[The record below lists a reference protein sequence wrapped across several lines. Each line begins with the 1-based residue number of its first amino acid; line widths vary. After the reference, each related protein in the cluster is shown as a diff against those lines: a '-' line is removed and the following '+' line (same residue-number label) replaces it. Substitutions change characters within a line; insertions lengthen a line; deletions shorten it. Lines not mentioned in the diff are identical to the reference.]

1 MSPSATDEG
10 SLYIAP
16 NMTFDFTEI
25 QYEGKTVAQA
35 EADWAAQF
43 SALTANAAGTPVVV
57 LPIHDYGV
65 AAWNTT
71 TDTPA
76 PARPTPRRC
85 TRNSSRKPMPTTT
98 SS

>member
-1 MSPSATDEG
+1 MSPSATDTG

-43 SALTANAAGTPVVV
+43 NALTANAAGTPVVV
-57 LPIHDYGV
+57 LPVHDYGV

-71 TDTPA
+71 TDTATGSP
-76 PARPTPRRC
+76 
-85 TRNSSRKPMPTTT
+85 
-98 SS
+98 